1 MYKLADRVIAIRAIK
16 AKTKAFS
23 LVEMLMAL
31 LVASLLLAAL
41 APVMTKKINES
52 IGISGLGG
60 TINPPGGSYCWS
72 TTTGGGSENMEYDS
86 NGNRVVKYTTEAGVY
101 YVNFALAS
109 GGGGGGGASEFK
121 SENAHLTGVNNT
133 SLKIEANMDEFD
145 IVSVIGGGGGGGGG
159 AAVDKSTTCTGT
171 TSAEKCA
178 CMGYSYDSKNNLC
191 VSNNLGSKN
200 LANAKT
206 ACSSMSPSG
215 KWQLPSTGQ
224 LSNWNTLYST
234 FGITSGQ
241 TVWSRTSGQGACSAN
256 ETYNC
261 YNNGSYRTGYS
272 SSSACCSGSSYG
284 QYAGTYKYCSTEKP
298 SFWSTTSNGGS
309 SSCTGNTFPYY
320 CVCAAISSSS
330 NNECKQGIRAACC
343 GGPTSGICNRSGGTS
358 GGCNAYCANNCGANP
373 ANKDTCLSTVTTS
386 CSSWYTNYYYYQLSG
401 SSWTQGYATSNTGS
415 RSTYCVYNDSGTV
428 GSEAFYSL
436 SGGGGGASPSLENN
450 SFASNILATFRQRI
464 KENIGGYIVLEVGEG
479 GAGGAASTGKGQK
492 PANGKN
498 GGASCIV
505 ITGNNKADV
514 KYRICVPGGK
524 FGYSGDGTKANAETT
539 GWGAAGGE
547 TPLANSCYAI
557 DYTFNPSGVRTEF
570 SCTKK
575 GNSGTAGGA
584 STNNPTAGGK
594 GGASVINNIQVGG
607 TNVVNGVNAAS
618 SNYGAGGGGGSASK
632 TGTGANGSLSFGK
645 GGNGAGGHIY
655 LNYKVRYDAAGGG
668 GGGAGSVAIVRE
680 YRVNQGECT
689 FTIGK
694 GGAGGSVATDGKKG
708 GDTSVTCTN
717 SGGEVFRVYGGEGGK
732 KGTTATTLGGYSTGG
747 LGGLKGLYSDDVT
760 GLPPSKLTSKTG
772 LDGTQGGVNDSTYTN
787 YVPVTYS
794 AGGRGGT
801 GGTGKKGGCG
811 GLLNDVVCT
820 YATDIIPNAEA
831 IKGISMQLSDVKFP
845 DLTQAEN
852 YGESG
857 SGGGGGGWH
866 MQTGSGQGGD
876 GLGGFA
882 CIWWEKLE

>member
-215 KWQLPSTGQ
+215 KWQVPTTGQ
-224 LSNWNTLYST
+224 LANWNTQYSN

-386 CSSWYTNYYYYQLSG
+386 CSSYYTNYYYYQLSG
-401 SSWTQGYATSNTGS
+401 SSWTQGYATSNTGN

-450 SFASNILATFRQRI
+450 NFASNILATFRQRI

-479 GAGGAASTGKGQK
+479 GLGGNASTGKGQK

-717 SGGEVFRVYGGEGGK
+717 SGGEVFRVYGGEG
-732 KGTTATTLGGYSTGG
+732 
-747 LGGLKGLYSDDVT
+747 
-760 GLPPSKLTSKTG
+760 
-772 LDGTQGGVNDSTYTN
+772 NN
-787 YVPVTYS
+787 I
-794 AGGRGGT
+794 RRIF
-801 GGTGKKGGCG
+801 
-811 GLLNDVVCT
+811 N
-820 YATDIIPNAEA
+820 
-831 IKGISMQLSDVKFP
+831 
-845 DLTQAEN
+845 
-852 YGESG
+852 
-857 SGGGGGGWH
+857 
-866 MQTGSGQGGD
+866 
-876 GLGGFA
+876 GGFGR
-882 CIWWEKLE
+882 IKRIIQ

>member
-215 KWQLPSTGQ
+215 KWQVPTTGQ

-256 ETYNC
+256 TTKYSC
-261 YNNGSYRTGYS
+261 YCNGSYRNGYS
-272 SSSACCSGSSYG
+272 SSSTCCSGCSYGTQTISNSNVQYCRVCGSCASGTSLTKCGCGSYSWSAFSSIDACANTSAVTYPNGCTPLGRDKETYVIARCGDVLTTTCSSTVSSY
-284 QYAGTYKYCSTEKP
+284 Q
-298 SFWSTTSNGGS
+298 
-309 SSCTGNTFPYY
+309 
-320 CVCAAISSSS
+320 
-330 NNECKQGIRAACC
+330 
-343 GGPTSGICNRSGGTS
+343 
-358 GGCNAYCANNCGANP
+358 
-373 ANKDTCLSTVTTS
+373 D
-386 CSSWYTNYYYYQLSG
+386 CSSYYTNYYYYQLSG
-401 SSWTQGYATSNTGS
+401 SSWAQGYATSNTGN

-479 GAGGAASTGKGQK
+479 GLGGNASTGKGQK

-498 GGASCIV
+498 GGASCIA
-505 ITGNNKADV
+505 ITGSNKSDI
-514 KYRICVPGGK
+514 KYKLCVPGGK

-539 GWGAAGGE
+539 GWGAAGSE

-820 YATDIIPNAEA
+820 YATNIIPNTEA

>member
-284 QYAGTYKYCSTEKP
+284 KDGGTYCLLLRTNEWLCTDYTTCNSCYNELKTNGHSPTACTRYTNIP
-298 SFWSTTSNGGS
+298 SACTNYPNGYGCGGS
-309 SSCTGNTFPYY
+309 TKIKPNCQY
-320 CVCAAISSSS
+320 IS
-330 NNECKQGIRAACC
+330 
-343 GGPTSGICNRSGGTS
+343 
-358 GGCNAYCANNCGANP
+358 NP
-373 ANKDTCLSTVTTS
+373 DTCLSTVTTS
-386 CSSWYTNYYYYQLSG
+386 CSSYYTNYYYYQLSG
-401 SSWTQGYATSNTGS
+401 SSWAQGYATSNTGS

-498 GGASCIV
+498 GGASCIA
-505 ITGNNKADV
+505 ITGSNKADI

-539 GWGAAGGE
+539 GWGAAGSE

-772 LDGTQGGVNDSTYTN
+772 LDGTQGGINTDIHTN

-820 YATDIIPNAEA
+820 YATNIIPNAEA

>member
-215 KWQLPSTGQ
+215 KWQVPTTGQ
-224 LSNWNTLYST
+224 LANWNTLYST

-256 ETYNC
+256 ETRYSC
-261 YNNGSYRTGYS
+261 YCNGSYRNGYS
-272 SSSACCSGSSYG
+272 SSSACCPSSCTYGQTAGFGGTTCPNGGNYQGSPPHCDYQLSGSSCPSGY
-284 QYAGTYKYCSTEKP
+284 TKYYSGMTCSGVEIN
-298 SFWSTTSNGGS
+298 SGHSG
-309 SSCTGNTFPYY
+309 Y
-320 CVCAAISSSS
+320 CVMCR
-330 NNECKQGIRAACC
+330 N
-343 GGPTSGICNRSGGTS
+343 SG
-358 GGCNAYCANNCGANP
+358 
-373 ANKDTCLSTVTTS
+373 DTCSSTVS
-386 CSSWYTNYYYYQLSG
+386 SYQDCSSYYTNFYYYQLSG

-479 GAGGAASTGKGQK
+479 GLGGAASTGKGQK

-498 GGASCIV
+498 GGASCVV
-505 ITGNNKADV
+505 ITGSNKADV

-584 STNNPTAGGK
+584 ITNNPTAGGK

-632 TGTGANGSLSFGK
+632 AGTGTNGSLSFGK

-820 YATDIIPNAEA
+820 YATNIIPNTEA

>member
-1 MYKLADRVIAIRAIK
+1 MYKLADRVIAIRAMR

-215 KWQLPSTGQ
+215 KWQVPTTGQ
-224 LSNWNTLYST
+224 LANWNTLYST

-284 QYAGTYKYCSTEKP
+284 QDAGTYKYCSTEKP

-358 GGCNAYCANNCGANP
+358 GGCKAYCANNCGANP

-401 SSWTQGYATSNTGS
+401 SSWTQGYATSNTGN

-479 GAGGAASTGKGQK
+479 GLGGNASTGKGQK

-498 GGASCIV
+498 GGASCIA
-505 ITGNNKADV
+505 ITGSNKSDV

-594 GGASVINNIQVGG
+594 GGASVINNIQAGG

-708 GDTSVTCTN
+708 GNTSVTCTN

-820 YATDIIPNAEA
+820 YATNIIPNTEA